1 MKETEEKTK
10 LLDKLKVAEI
20 KAKKHSEAVNEA
32 KRKQEL
38 IKAKNKEVDA
48 LNE

>member
-1 MKETEEKTK
+1 MKETEEKAK
-10 LLDKLKVAEI
+10 LMEKLKSAEI
-20 KAKKHSEAVNEA
+20 KAKKHSDAVNEA

-38 IKAKNKEVDA
+38 IKSKNKEVDA